1 MAEPRSYKTRF
12 IEPGIMSYED
22 KDQGVVLVSR
32 ETLDRMAASFRNK
45 PVIFIPEMHDNSD
58 EKTAFNFDDLSANPA
73 SGIITGIPYWGD
85 DGWQWVEMSVW
96 DEDAQKALD
105 EGYSVSCAY
114 DADED
119 DSGGIWHELPYTS
132 EVVNGKYMHMAIVP
146 KPRYEGSRVLANSKA
161 NSSKIEEGACI
172 DSKGEHLNIFK
183 KKNAGPPEKVEPEKK
198 AAPFAGKETPEE
210 EKAEL
215 MNDDTMIDVNG
226 TPVPLHEL
234 VSNYEEKKGAGAQAP
249 LADEDEVALSDGSK
263 VTVAD
268 LKAAY
273 TGGGEGGGE
282 ALENAEAPTDVTAE
296 PVIDETKQRANSA
309 APRVVNVA
317 LKNAASALGGPAEKI
332 ETQASRFE
340 RGRTRYSL
348 PVNGKGGR
356 A

>member
-1 MAEPRSYKTRF
+1 MAEPKSYKTRF

-22 KDQGVVLVSR
+22 KEQGVVLVSK

-96 DEDAQKALD
+96 DEAAQEALD
-105 EGYSVSCAY
+105 SGYSVSCAY

-119 DSGGIWHELPYTS
+119 NTGGIWHEIPYTS
-132 EVVNGKYMHMAIVP
+132 EVTDGKYMHMAIVP
-146 KPRYEGSRVLANSKA
+146 KPRYEGSRVLANSKGPVA
-161 NSSKIEEGACI
+161 GSCGDSSKGDA
-172 DSKGEHLNIFK
+172 LNIFK
-183 KKNAGPPEKVEPEKK
+183 KKNAAPPVPEKK
-198 AAPFAGKETPEE
+198 AVPLAGKETPAE

-215 MNDDTMIDVNG
+215 MNDDTMVDVNG

-234 VSNYEEKKGAGAQAP
+234 VSNYEEKNGAGAQAP
-249 LADEDEVALSDGSK
+249 LADEDEVALSDGTK
-263 VTVAD
+263 VTLAD

-273 TGGGEGGGE
+273 AGGGE
-282 ALENAEAPTDVTAE
+282 AEAPEAPLENAEAPTDTVAA

-309 APRVVNVA
+309 APRTVNA
-317 LKNAASALGGPAEKI
+317 KLKNAASESGYVADKI
-332 ETQASRFE
+332 ETGASRLE

-348 PVNGKGGR
+348 PVKGGK
-356 A
+356 

>member
-1 MAEPRSYKTRF
+1 MAEPKSYKVRF

-22 KDQGVVLVSR
+22 TKQGVVLVSK
-32 ETLDRMAASFRNK
+32 EILDRMAASFRNK

-58 EKTAFNFDDLSANPA
+58 EKTAFNFEDLSANPA

-96 DEDAQKALD
+96 DEAAQKALD

-119 DSGGIWHELPYTS
+119 DTGGIWHEIPYTS
-132 EVVNGKYMHMAIVP
+132 EVTDGKYMHMAIVP
-146 KPRYEGSRVLANSKA
+146 KPRYEGSRVLANSK
-161 NSSKIEEGACI
+161 
-172 DSKGEHLNIFK
+172 GENLNIFK
-183 KKNAGPPEKVEPEKK
+183 KKNASPPEPEKK
-198 AAPFAGKETPEE
+198 AVPLAGKETPAE

-215 MNDDTMIDVNG
+215 MNDDTMVDVNG

-234 VSNYEEKKGAGAQAP
+234 VANYEEKNGTGGGAP
-249 LADEDEVALSDGSK
+249 LADDDEVGLSDGTK

-273 TGGGEGGGE
+273 SGGGE
-282 ALENAEAPTDVTAE
+282 APEEPLENAEAPTDTVAA
-296 PVIDETKQRANSA
+296 PVVDEGKQRANSA
-309 APRVVNVA
+309 PVKKTVNVA
-317 LKNAASALGGPAEKI
+317 LKNAAADAGYVADKV
-332 ETQASRFE
+332 ETQAGRLE

-348 PVNGKGGR
+348 PVKGGK

>member
-1 MAEPRSYKTRF
+1 MAEPKSYKTRF

-22 KDQGVVLVSR
+22 KEQGVVLVSK

-73 SGIITGIPYWGD
+73 SGIITGVPYWGD

-96 DEDAQKALD
+96 DEAAQEALD
-105 EGYSVSCAY
+105 SGYSVSCAY

-119 DSGGIWHELPYTS
+119 TTGGIWHEIPYTS
-132 EVVNGKYMHMAIVP
+132 EVTDGKYMHMAIVP
-146 KPRYEGSRVLANSKA
+146 KPRYEGSRVLANSKGDNA
-161 NSSKIEEGACI
+161 
-172 DSKGEHLNIFK
+172 LNIFK
-183 KKNAGPPEKVEPEKK
+183 KKNAAPPEPEKK
-198 AAPFAGKETPEE
+198 AVPLAGKETPAE

-215 MNDDTMIDVNG
+215 MNDDTMVDVNG

-234 VSNYEEKKGAGAQAP
+234 VSNYEEKNGAGAQAP
-249 LADEDEVALSDGSK
+249 LADEDEVALSDGTK

-273 TGGGEGGGE
+273 AGGGSE
-282 ALENAEAPTDVTAE
+282 APVEEVKANAESPTDVVAA
-296 PVIDETKQRANSA
+296 PVTDETKQRANSA
-309 APRVVNVA
+309 APRTVNA
-317 LKNAASALGGPAEKI
+317 KLKNAASESGYVADKI
-332 ETQASRFE
+332 ETGASRLE
-340 RGRTRYSL
+340 RGKTRYSL
-348 PVNGKGGR
+348 PVKGGK

>member
-1 MAEPRSYKTRF
+1 MAEPKSYKTRF

-22 KDQGVVLVSR
+22 KKQGVVLVSK

-96 DEDAQKALD
+96 DEEAQEALD
-105 EGYSVSCAY
+105 SGYSVSCAY

-119 DSGGIWHELPYTS
+119 DTGGIWHEIPYTS
-132 EVVNGKYMHMAIVP
+132 EVTDGKYMHMAIVP
-146 KPRYEGSRVLANSKA
+146 KPRYEGSRVLANSKGDA
-161 NSSKIEEGACI
+161 LN
-172 DSKGEHLNIFK
+172 NIFRK
-183 KKNAGPPEKVEPEKK
+183 KEKNAAPPVPEKK
-198 AAPFAGKETPEE
+198 AVPLAGKETPAE

-215 MNDDTMIDVNG
+215 MNDDTMVDVNG

-234 VSNYEEKKGAGAQAP
+234 VSNYEEKNGAGAQSP
-249 LADEDEVALSDGSK
+249 LADEDEVALSDGTK

-273 TGGGEGGGE
+273 AGGGE
-282 ALENAEAPTDVTAE
+282 AEATEAPLENAEAPTDVVAA
-296 PVIDETKQRANSA
+296 PVTDETKQRANSA
-309 APRVVNVA
+309 APRQVNA
-317 LKNAASALGGPAEKI
+317 KLKNAAADAGYVADKI
-332 ETQASRFE
+332 ETQASRLE

-348 PVNGKGGR
+348 PVKGGK
-356 A
+356 

>member
-1 MAEPRSYKTRF
+1 MAEPKSYKVRF

-22 KDQGVVLVSR
+22 KEQGVVLVSK

-58 EKTAFNFDDLSANPA
+58 EKTAFNFEDLSANPA

-96 DEDAQKALD
+96 DEAAQQALD

-119 DSGGIWHELPYTS
+119 DTGGIWHEIPYTS
-132 EVVNGKYMHMAIVP
+132 EVTDGKYMHMAIVP
-146 KPRYEGSRVLANSKA
+146 KPRYEGSRVLANSKSLA
-161 NSSKIEEGACI
+161 AAKAVTGACGES
-172 DSKGEHLNIFK
+172 SKGENLNIFK
-183 KKNAGPPEKVEPEKK
+183 KKNASPPEPEKK
-198 AAPFAGKETPEE
+198 AVPLAGKETPAE

-215 MNDDTMIDVNG
+215 MNDDTMVDVNG

-234 VSNYEEKKGAGAQAP
+234 VANYEEKNGTGGGAP
-249 LADEDEVALSDGSK
+249 LADDDEVGLSDGTK

-273 TGGGEGGGE
+273 SGGGE
-282 ALENAEAPTDVTAE
+282 APEEPLENAEAPTDTVAA
-296 PVIDETKQRANSA
+296 PVVDEGKQRANSA
-309 APRVVNVA
+309 PVKKTVNVA
-317 LKNAASALGGPAEKI
+317 LKNAAADAGYVADKV
-332 ETQASRFE
+332 ETQAGRLE

-348 PVNGKGGR
+348 PVKGGK

>member
-1 MAEPRSYKTRF
+1 MAEPKSYKTRF
-12 IEPGIMSYED
+12 IEPGLMSYED

-119 DSGGIWHELPYTS
+119 DTGGIWHELPYTS

-146 KPRYEGSRVLANSKA
+146 KPRYEGSRVLANSKGFEK
-161 NSSKIEEGACI
+161 ST
-172 DSKGEHLNIFK
+172 SKGDNLNIFK

-234 VSNYEEKKGAGAQAP
+234 VSNYEEKNGAGAQAP
-249 LADEDEVALSDGSK
+249 LSDEDEVALSDGTK

-273 TGGGEGGGE
+273 TGGGEGGE
-282 ALENAEAPTDVTAE
+282 TMENAEAPTDVTGEA
-296 PVIDETKQRANSA
+296 VVDEGKQRANA
-309 APRVVNVA
+309 APAKRVVNA
-317 LKNAASALGGPAEKI
+317 QLKNAASASGEVAEKI

>member
-1 MAEPRSYKTRF
+1 MAEPKSYKTRF

-22 KDQGVVLVSR
+22 KEQGVVLVSK

-96 DEDAQKALD
+96 DEAAQEALD
-105 EGYSVSCAY
+105 SGYSVSCAY

-119 DSGGIWHELPYTS
+119 DTGGIWHEIPYTS
-132 EVVNGKYMHMAIVP
+132 EVTDGKYMHMAIVP
-146 KPRYEGSRVLANSKA
+146 KPRYEGSRVLANSKGDA
-161 NSSKIEEGACI
+161 
-172 DSKGEHLNIFK
+172 LNIFK
-183 KKNAGPPEKVEPEKK
+183 KKNAAPPEPEKK
-198 AAPFAGKETPEE
+198 AVPLAGKETPAE

-215 MNDDTMIDVNG
+215 MNDDTMVDVNG

-234 VSNYEEKKGAGAQAP
+234 VSNYEEKNGAGAQSP
-249 LADEDEVALSDGSK
+249 LADEDEVALSDGTK
-263 VTVAD
+263 VTLAD

-273 TGGGEGGGE
+273 AGGGSE
-282 ALENAEAPTDVTAE
+282 APAEEVKANAESPTDTVAAPVT
-296 PVIDETKQRANSA
+296 DETKQRANSA
-309 APRVVNVA
+309 APRTVNA
-317 LKNAASALGGPAEKI
+317 KLKNAASESGYVADKI
-332 ETQASRFE
+332 ETQAGRLE
-340 RGRTRYSL
+340 NGRTRYSL
-348 PVNGKGGR
+348 PVKGGK

>member
-1 MAEPRSYKTRF
+1 MAEPKSYKTRF
-12 IEPGIMSYED
+12 IEPGIISYED
-22 KDQGVVLVSR
+22 TKQGVVLVSK

-58 EKTAFNFDDLSANPA
+58 EKTAFNFEDLSANPA

-96 DEDAQKALD
+96 DEAAQQALD
-105 EGYSVSCAY
+105 SGYSVSCAY

-119 DSGGIWHELPYTS
+119 DTGGIWHEIPYTS
-132 EVVNGKYMHMAIVP
+132 EVTDGKYMHMAIVP
-146 KPRYEGSRVLANSKA
+146 KPRYEGSRVLANSKGDA
-161 NSSKIEEGACI
+161 
-172 DSKGEHLNIFK
+172 LNIFK
-183 KKNAGPPEKVEPEKK
+183 KKNAAPPEPEKK
-198 AAPFAGKETPEE
+198 AVPLAGKETPAE

-215 MNDDTMIDVNG
+215 MNDDTMVDVNG

-234 VSNYEEKKGAGAQAP
+234 VANYEEKNGTGGGAP
-249 LADEDEVALSDGSK
+249 LADDDEVGLSDGTK

-273 TGGGEGGGE
+273 TGGGGDEP
-282 ALENAEAPTDVTAE
+282 LENAEAPTDTVAA
-296 PVIDETKQRANSA
+296 PVVDEGKQRANSA
-309 APRVVNVA
+309 PVKKTVNVA
-317 LKNAASALGGPAEKI
+317 LKNAAADAGYVADKV
-332 ETQASRFE
+332 ETQAGRLE

-348 PVNGKGGR
+348 PCAGTKGGK

>member
-1 MAEPRSYKTRF
+1 MAEPKSYKTRF

-22 KDQGVVLVSR
+22 KEQGVVLVSK

-96 DEDAQKALD
+96 DEEAQKALD

-114 DADED
+114 EADED
-119 DSGGIWHELPYTS
+119 EAGGIWHEIPYTS
-132 EVVNGKYMHMAIVP
+132 EVTGGKYMHMAIVP
-146 KPRYEGSRVLANSKA
+146 KPRYEGSRVLANSK
-161 NSSKIEEGACI
+161 
-172 DSKGEHLNIFK
+172 GENLNIFK
-183 KKNAGPPEKVEPEKK
+183 KKNAAPPVPEKK

-210 EKAEL
+210 EKAEM

-234 VSNYEEKKGAGAQAP
+234 VANYEEKKGGGAQAP
-249 LADEDEVALSDGSK
+249 LADEDEVGLSDGTK

-273 TGGGEGGGE
+273 TGGGGGGAGEGE
-282 ALENAEAPTDVTAE
+282 ALENAEAPTDVPAE

-309 APRVVNVA
+309 PVKRTVNQA
-317 LKNAASALGGPAEKI
+317 LKNSASSLGYASEKI
-332 ETQASRFE
+332 ETQAGRLE
-340 RGRTRYSL
+340 RGTQRYSL
-348 PVNGKGGR
+348 PVRGNTKGGSK
-356 A
+356 

>member
-1 MAEPRSYKTRF
+1 MAEPKSYKTRF

-22 KDQGVVLVSR
+22 KEQGVVLVSK

-45 PVIFIPEMHDNSD
+45 PVIFISEMHDNSD

-96 DEDAQKALD
+96 DENAQKALD

-114 DADED
+114 EADED
-119 DSGGIWHELPYTS
+119 EAGGIWHEIPYTS
-132 EVVNGKYMHMAIVP
+132 EVTGGKYMHMAIVP
-146 KPRYEGSRVLANSKA
+146 KPRYEGSRVLANSK
-161 NSSKIEEGACI
+161 
-172 DSKGEHLNIFK
+172 GENLNIFK
-183 KKNAGPPEKVEPEKK
+183 KKNAVPPAPEKK
-198 AAPFAGKETPEE
+198 TAPFAGKETPEE

-234 VSNYEEKKGAGAQAP
+234 VSNYEEKKGTGGGAP
-249 LADEDEVALSDGSK
+249 LSDEDEVGLSDGSK

-273 TGGGEGGGE
+273 SGGGEGGEEPE
-282 ALENAEAPTDVTAE
+282 APFENAEAPTDSNGE
-296 PVIDETKQRANSA
+296 PVVDEKKQLANSA
-309 APRVVNVA
+309 PRKVNA
-317 LKNAASALGGPAEKI
+317 KLKNAASASGEFPADRI
-332 ETQASRFE
+332 ETQAGRLD
-340 RGRTRYSL
+340 RGRTRYSI
-348 PVNGKGGR
+348 PVKGGK
-356 A
+356 

>member
-22 KDQGVVLVSR
+22 KEQGVVLVSK

-73 SGIITGIPYWGD
+73 SGIITGVPYWGD

-96 DEDAQKALD
+96 DENAQKALD

-119 DSGGIWHELPYTS
+119 PTGGIWHEIPYTS
-132 EVVNGKYMHMAIVP
+132 EVTNGKYMHMAIVP
-146 KPRYEGSRVLANSKA
+146 KPRYEGSRVLANSREA
-161 NSSKIEEGACI
+161 VPGEET
-172 DSKGEHLNIFK
+172 SKGENLNIFK
-183 KKNAGPPEKVEPEKK
+183 KKNASPPIPAKEAGPEKK
-198 AAPFAGKETPEE
+198 AVPLAGKETPAE

-215 MNDDTMIDVNG
+215 MNDDTMVDVNG

-234 VSNYEEKKGAGAQAP
+234 VANYEEKMGGGAQEP
-249 LADEDEVALSDGSK
+249 LSDEDEVGLSDGTK

-273 TGGGEGGGE
+273 TGGGAGEGE
-282 ALENAEAPTDVTAE
+282 ALENAEAPTDATAE

-309 APRVVNVA
+309 PVRKVNQA
-317 LKNAASALGGPAEKI
+317 LKNSASSMGYAPEKI
-332 ETQASRFE
+332 ETQAGRLE
-340 RGRTRYSL
+340 RGTQRYSL
-348 PVNGKGGR
+348 PVRGNTKGGSK
-356 A
+356 